1 MICSGETL
9 ADHDRG
15 LLMPDFRHQK
25 PTIMKRPGQRSGLV
39 WWGRLAMLAVLLA
52 LASAIGF
59 GASDYTAGLATRATS
74 VLRVTLS
81 SQGTS
86 LALSLLIVPWL
97 SPLRLTAGG
106 FWWGM
111 IAGLAGTGGAIT
123 LYLGFRHAAFSVAST
138 LSAVGSAALSVLA
151 GLLFGERPGA
161 LALTGIA
168 LALPAI
174 AAVSASPGE
183 PGGAVGSVDGEAP
196 AGGEAGSAGGRPLA
210 GVGLGIVAGVCFA
223 LYFVGLNRAGTASGL
238 WPVVVGEVVAVPLV
252 AVIAAAS
259 GQLGL
264 PAAGTRWQAAATGV
278 CGGAATML
286 FFVASHDGLLA
297 VTAVIVA
304 LYPAGTIVLA
314 RVLLG
319 ERLSRMRVAGLCLA
333 AASVAL
339 IAAAGQ

>member
-1 MICSGETL
+1 
-9 ADHDRG
+9 
-15 LLMPDFRHQK
+15 
-25 PTIMKRPGQRSGLV
+25 
-39 WWGRLAMLAVLLA
+39 MLAVLLA

-86 LALSLLIVPWL
+86 LAMSLLIVPWL

-106 FWWGM
+106 FWWGT
-111 IAGLAGTGGAIT
+111 IAGLAGTCGAIV

-151 GLLFGERPGA
+151 GLLLGERPGA

-174 AAVSASPGE
+174 AAVSASPG
-183 PGGAVGSVDGEAP
+183 AP
-196 AGGEAGSAGGRPLA
+196 AGAAPAAGGETEAGSPGGRPLA
-210 GVGLGIVAGVCFA
+210 GVGFGILAGVCFA

-238 WPVVVGEVVAVPLV
+238 WPVVVGEVISLPLV
-252 AVIAAAS
+252 AAIAAAS

-264 PAAGTRWQAAATGV
+264 PTAGTRWQAAATGV

>member
-1 MICSGETL
+1 
-9 ADHDRG
+9 
-15 LLMPDFRHQK
+15 
-25 PTIMKRPGQRSGLV
+25 
-39 WWGRLAMLAVLLA
+39 MLAVLLA

-86 LALSLLIVPWL
+86 LVLSLLIVPWL

-106 FWWGM
+106 FWWGT
-111 IAGLAGTGGAIT
+111 IAGLAGTCGAIT

-151 GLLFGERPGA
+151 GLLLGERPGA

-183 PGGAVGSVDGEAP
+183 PAS
-196 AGGEAGSAGGRPLA
+196 EAGSPGGRPLA
-210 GVGLGIVAGVCFA
+210 GVGFGILAGVCFA

-238 WPVVVGEVVAVPLV
+238 WPVVVGEVISLPLV
-252 AVIAAAS
+252 AAIAAAS

-264 PAAGTRWQAAATGV
+264 PAAGTRWQATATGV

-333 AASVAL
+333 AVSVAL

>member
-1 MICSGETL
+1 
-9 ADHDRG
+9 
-15 LLMPDFRHQK
+15 
-25 PTIMKRPGQRSGLV
+25 
-39 WWGRLAMLAVLLA
+39 MLAVLLA

-81 SQGTS
+81 SQGAS
-86 LALSLLIVPWL
+86 LAMSLLIVPWL

-106 FWWGM
+106 FWWGT
-111 IAGLAGTGGAIT
+111 IAGLAGTCGAIV

-151 GLLFGERPGA
+151 GLLLGERPGA

-183 PGGAVGSVDGEAP
+183 PASIAPAVGGGVAVDGTTPGET
-196 AGGEAGSAGGRPLA
+196 EAGSPGGRPLA
-210 GVGLGIVAGVCFA
+210 GVGFGILAGVCFA

-238 WPVVVGEVVAVPLV
+238 WPVVVGEVISVPLV
-252 AVIAAAS
+252 AAIAAAS

-264 PAAGTRWQAAATGV
+264 PPAGARWQAAATGV

>member
-1 MICSGETL
+1 
-9 ADHDRG
+9 
-15 LLMPDFRHQK
+15 
-25 PTIMKRPGQRSGLV
+25 
-39 WWGRLAMLAVLLA
+39 MLAVMLA

-74 VLRVTLS
+74 VLRVTLAA
-81 SQGTS
+81 QGTS

-106 FWWGM
+106 FWWGT
-111 IAGLAGTGGAIT
+111 IAGIAGTGGAIG

-151 GLLFGERPGA
+151 GLLFGERPGV

-174 AAVSASPGE
+174 GAVSASPGE
-183 PGGAVGSVDGEAP
+183 PASAAGTTSSVSGSGGVGT
-196 AGGEAGSAGGRPLA
+196 AGGRPLA
-210 GVGLGIVAGVCFA
+210 GVGLGILAGVCFA
-223 LYFVGLNRAGTASGL
+223 LYFIGLNRAGTASGL
-238 WPVVVGEVVAVPLV
+238 WPVVVGEVISLPLV
-252 AVIAAAS
+252 AAIAAVS
-259 GQLGL
+259 GQAGL
-264 PAAGTRWQAAATGV
+264 PAAGTRWQVVATGLG
-278 CGGAATML
+278 GGAGTML

>member
-1 MICSGETL
+1 
-9 ADHDRG
+9 
-15 LLMPDFRHQK
+15 
-25 PTIMKRPGQRSGLV
+25 
-39 WWGRLAMLAVLLA
+39 MLAVLLA

-81 SQGTS
+81 SQGAS
-86 LALSLLIVPWL
+86 LAMSLLIVPWL

-106 FWWGM
+106 FWWGT
-111 IAGLAGTGGAIT
+111 IAGLAGTCGAIV

-151 GLLFGERPGA
+151 GLLLGERPGA

-183 PGGAVGSVDGEAP
+183 PASTAPAVGGGVAVDGTTPGETV
-196 AGGEAGSAGGRPLA
+196 AGQAGSPGGRPLA
-210 GVGLGIVAGVCFA
+210 GVGFGILAGVCFA

-238 WPVVVGEVVAVPLV
+238 WPVVVGEVISVPLV
-252 AVIAAAS
+252 AAIAAAS

-264 PAAGTRWQAAATGV
+264 PPAGARWQAAATGV

>member
-1 MICSGETL
+1 MRWS
-9 ADHDRG
+9 
-15 LLMPDFRHQK
+15 
-25 PTIMKRPGQRSGLV
+25 
-39 WWGRLAMLAVLLA
+39 W
-52 LASAIGF
+52 
-59 GASDYTAGLATRATS
+59 
-74 VLRVTLS
+74 VLRVTLAA
-81 SQGTS
+81 QGTS

-106 FWWGM
+106 FWWGT
-111 IAGLAGTGGAIT
+111 IAGIAGTGGAIG

-151 GLLFGERPGA
+151 GLLFGERPGV

-174 AAVSASPGE
+174 GAVSASPGE
-183 PGGAVGSVDGEAP
+183 PARS
-196 AGGEAGSAGGRPLA
+196 GGRPLA
-210 GVGLGIVAGVCFA
+210 GVGLGILAGVCFA

-238 WPVVVGEVVAVPLV
+238 WPVVVGEVISLPLV
-252 AVIAAAS
+252 AAIAAVS
-259 GQLGL
+259 GQAGL
-264 PAAGTRWQAAATGV
+264 PAAGTRWQVVATGLG
-278 CGGAATML
+278 GGAGTML